1 MEKKVSEC
9 YHTKGK
15 YSLSTAL
22 YFLKN
27 DDLLFC
33 NTIAL
38 MNLVVIVFL
47 LPFIVLLSFFSQENK
62 FTKCG
67 VCVALKLCLQGTTDK
82 EKRMSFAYK
91 RKLHNEQQM

>member
-1 MEKKVSEC
+1 MAC
-9 YHTKGK
+9 YIVITLVHFGCHC
-15 YSLSTAL
+15 
-22 YFLKN
+22 FLVT
-27 DDLLFC
+27 FYG
-33 NTIAL
+33 
-38 MNLVVIVFL
+38 LVL
-47 LPFIVLLSFFSQENK
+47 HFFQENK